1 MDSVYNIIDSD
12 LYEYVADSMVM
23 QWIHSTMH
31 HEILKAPRRTLELQ
45 STRLDLDGDGQVE
58 RFNVSLM
65 KYGAISVN
73 INRYEHYT
81 IVQCIFHLID
91 VIE

>member
-1 MDSVYNIIDSD
+1 
-12 LYEYVADSMVM
+12 M

-31 HEILKAPRRTLELQ
+31 HEILKAPRRTE
-45 STRLDLDGDGQVE
+45 TKPYARLDLDGDGRLE
-58 RFNVSLM
+58 RFDVSLM

-81 IVQCIFHLID
+81 IVQCIFHLMD
-91 VIE
+91 VN